1 MSGYLLAPLVFL
13 LRSLPWPRILG
24 FLRLCSF
31 YNSLMSVD
39 ITLIGSDYYEVIDN
53 SDCNACDDYI
63 LVELGPHHSWDE
75 ISRIED
81 WEECPF

>member
-1 MSGYLLAPLVFL
+1 MACSSTRLVPAPTTPAPR
-13 LRSLPWPRILG
+13 RSPGVTTGVHHICVMPEVTFING
-24 FLRLCSF
+24 DC
-31 YNSLMSVD
+31 
-39 ITLIGSDYYEVIDN
+39 YEIIDN
-53 SDCNACDDYI
+53 ADCNAPNEYV